1 MKVNWSDEATD
12 EYVDTLKWLDEKFG
26 VDTALKFM
34 DKVAAFNVNVSKNPL
49 MYPASLSKKRLRK
62 AVINKRAVIF
72 YYVGEKEITIT
83 NVFDTR
89 NPRRGK

>member
-12 EYVDTLKWLDEKFG
+12 EYVDTLKWLDARFG

-34 DKVAAFNVNVSKNPL
+34 DKVSAFNVNVSKNPL
-49 MYPASLSKKRLRK
+49 MYPASQMKKQLR
-62 AVINKRAVIF
+62 RAVISKRAAIL
-72 YYVGEKEITIT
+72 YYVGEDEITVT

-89 NPRRGK
+89 NSQGRR